1 MRLSASLLFKGEQ
14 SPPQGPIVCRTQE
27 KKKLGYRARDMSLQ
41 VEQWCL
47 RRTDGV
53 IMTEIKAG
61 EKENRWIIKVEDGM
75 GR

>member
-1 MRLSASLLFKGEQ
+1 
-14 SPPQGPIVCRTQE
+14 
-27 KKKLGYRARDMSLQ
+27 MSLQ

-53 IMTEIKAG
+53 IITEIKAG